1 MLSNNRRTFYN
12 YLKRSARL
20 SPFSRSRNRLCRRT
34 ATSAHFWSTHGNNA
48 QDWLWKYWIQ
58 RSPQDS
64 KPSANND
71 TCYSLTKSITG
82 HIKFTKRVEAWINF
96 WQLDD
101 VFEPPVQN
109 ELIVWKTDS
118 PFRGAGTGLARFAR
132 VRLSLYSKPILGKNL
147 TVLQSKVCYTALPRA
162 SWWTS

>member
-1 MLSNNRRTFYN
+1 MYVCIGSAFSLFQEQEQALSSYCHFYSFLI
-12 YLKRSARL
+12 Y
-20 SPFSRSRNRLCRRT
+20 
-34 ATSAHFWSTHGNNA
+34 FWSIF
-48 QDWLWKYWIQ
+48 DWLWKYRIQ

-71 TCYSLTKSITG
+71 TYYSLTKSITG
-82 HIKFTKRVEAWINF
+82 CIKFTKRAELWINF

-109 ELIVWKTDS
+109 DLIVWKTDS
-118 PFRGAGTGLARFAR
+118 FFRGAGTGLAPFAR
-132 VRLSLYSKPILGKNL
+132 VRLSLYSKLILGKNL

-162 SWWTS
+162 S